1 MSSCKQS
8 GQAEFPFPCLKL
20 YKLQISSNV
29 KESAKR
35 CIACLIIHIFV
46 PQHFKR
52 PWWPCPGKLWRT
64 LTGHWK
70 VFFPLPNL
78 SIRATRNYISCMR
91 CKLTLTP
98 QQLLQSHSTSFW
110 ANIFGAPCPEA
121 FGNCQLTFTTTRPR
135 TLPANIFLGKCQKRS
150 AHTRKITQAACRI
163 AKLHDT
169 SWYWMI
175 LLICWCCHISHSLS
189 LSRFHLWCYSCDLHT
204 TTLGQECALIACEGT
219 YWTIEIKSKSERERE
234 KNNQK
239 HNIQEQKRRETNNKQ
254 NR

>member
-8 GQAEFPFPCLKL
+8 GQAEFPFRYLKL

-35 CIACLIIHIFV
+35 CTASLKIRIFI

-78 SIRATRNYISCMR
+78 SIRAARIISCMR

-135 TLPANIFLGKCQKRS
+135 TFPANIFLGKCQKRS
-150 AHTRKITQAACRI
+150 AHSRTITQEACKI
-163 AKLHDT
+163 AKLYT
-169 SWYWMI
+169 WYIMI
-175 LLICWCCHISHSLS
+175 LFICWCCHISHSFL
-189 LSRFHLWCYSCDLHT
+189 HLWCCPCDLHT
-204 TTLGQECALIACEGT
+204 TTLG
-219 YWTIEIKSKSERERE
+219 
-234 KNNQK
+234 
-239 HNIQEQKRRETNNKQ
+239 
-254 NR
+254 